1 MLLSI
6 AAYFGPIPLSSARS
20 LSTDMVTEP
29 PSVAF
34 SWDDCP
40 RQAYLNMPVWGK
52 PSRPRARLRAAS
64 HPQPLALSATRVG
77 WPSDVRWQSP
87 CQSRSSG
94 DHGHQAG
101 QQGSVQRRHLMCGAW
116 TTQRV
121 TLISDETLEG

>member
-20 LSTDMVTEP
+20 LSTDMLAEP

-64 HPQPLALSATRVG
+64 HPRPLALPATGSAGHLMSGGNR
-77 WPSDVRWQSP
+77 RA
-87 CQSRSSG
+87 SR
-94 DHGHQAG
+94 DPVATMAIR
-101 QQGSVQRRHLMCGAW
+101 QGSRDQFQRRHLMCGAW

-121 TLISDETLEG
+121 TLIS